1 MKFPLK
7 NIFLDNTNDRI
18 VETNVHTGYPSLG
31 FSEQRT
37 GEKMKKTDTKEKILK
52 KAVDL
57 FYLHGFVKASI
68 RDIVRAVGVTNST
81 VYIHFKNKD
90 EILFSIIED
99 IGSTLLEELHKA
111 NQRFDDPVRCLRE
124 MIFRQVCLM
133 KEKRKEIKIYIEEQ
147 YQLPTPLRK
156 KSLRQHRQ
164 IYDLYHKKIG
174 EIKKRGLVRPIND
187 TVMTFSIFAMM
198 NWAYRWFQ
206 EKGGLSIEDVAG
218 DIIKI
223 FFSGILKEGVLPR
236 TDGSKT
242 EFAGNS
248 THG

>member
-1 MKFPLK
+1 
-7 NIFLDNTNDRI
+7 
-18 VETNVHTGYPSLG
+18 
-31 FSEQRT
+31 
-37 GEKMKKTDTKEKILK
+37 MKKTDTKEKILK

-99 IGSTLLEELHKA
+99 IGSTLLEELHRA
-111 NQRFDDPVRCLRE
+111 NERFDDPVQCLRE
-124 MIFRQVCLM
+124 MIFTQVCLI
-133 KEKRKEIKIYIEEQ
+133 KEKRKEIKIYMEEL

-164 IYDLYHKKIG
+164 IYDLYHKKIA
-174 EIKKRGLVRPIND
+174 EIEKRGLIRPIND

-206 EKGGLSIEDVAG
+206 EKGDLSIEDVAE
-218 DIIKI
+218 DIIQI
-223 FFSGILKEGVLPR
+223 FFSGILKEDFLPR
-236 TDGSKT
+236 TEGSGKGM
-242 EFAGNS
+242 EERSIYG
-248 THG
+248 